1 MQKCAAYIKSRLN
14 FVKEYDIML
23 NIATK
28 GGELMYRY
36 KIEELKKWKE
46 SPTRKPMIIRGAR
59 QVGKTWLMKE
69 FGKEFYEKC
78 AYINFDDNS
87 RMNKLFEEDFDLDR
101 IIQGLKIESGVNIEP
116 ENTLIIFDEIQE
128 TPKALKAL
136 KYFCENAREY
146 HIISAGS
153 LLGVAIHEGTSFP
166 VGKVDFMDLT
176 PLSFFEFLE
185 ALGENELLKLLKNN
199 DFPMI
204 EVFDTKIK
212 EYLKLYYYV
221 GGMPEVVNA
230 YATNKDLKEVR
241 KIQKELLAAY
251 EQDFSKH
258 APSNIVPRIRQLW
271 NNIPTQLAKENKKF
285 IYGLIKE
292 GARAR
297 EYEIALSWLIDCGIV
312 YQMNRVNNCKV
323 PLSAYQDFNAFK
335 LYLLD
340 VGLLAAMAEIDEK
353 TLLDGNEI
361 FVEFKGSLTEQYVL
375 CQLKQC
381 TDLNVFYW
389 TADTGTAEIDFIT
402 QIRGKNVPIEVKASE
417 NLQAKSL
424 KTFVQKYNTEINVRT
439 SMSNYRKEDWLI
451 NVPLYSIGNIEEI
464 TKM

>member
-1 MQKCAAYIKSRLN
+1 
-14 FVKEYDIML
+14 
-23 NIATK
+23 
-28 GGELMYRY
+28 MYRY

-204 EVFDTKIK
+204 EVFNTKIK

-312 YQMNRVNNCKV
+312 YQINRVNNCKV

-389 TADTGTAEIDFIT
+389 TADTGMAEIDFIT
-402 QIRGKNVPIEVKASE
+402 QIRGNNVPIEVKANE

>member
-1 MQKCAAYIKSRLN
+1 
-14 FVKEYDIML
+14 ML

-176 PLSFFEFLE
+176 PLSFFEFIE
-185 ALGENELLKLLKNN
+185 ALGETELLKLLKNN

-204 EVFDTKIK
+204 EVFNTKIK

-297 EYEIALSWLIDCGIV
+297 KYEIALSWLIDCGIV
-312 YQMNRVNNCKV
+312 YQINRVNNCKV

-353 TLLDGNEI
+353 TLLNGNEI

-389 TADTGTAEIDFIT
+389 TADTGTAKIDFIT
-402 QIRGKNVPIEVKASE
+402 QIRGNNVPIEVKVSE